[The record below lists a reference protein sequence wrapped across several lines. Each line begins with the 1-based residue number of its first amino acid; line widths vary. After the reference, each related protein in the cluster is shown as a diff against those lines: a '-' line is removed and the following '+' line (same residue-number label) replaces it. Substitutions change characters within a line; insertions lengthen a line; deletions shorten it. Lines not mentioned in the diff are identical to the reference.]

1 MGTRRDDRLQNLTLS
16 FSIIRRIP
24 AHGLGH
30 QHPYQLILLSH
41 VCLFFFLFFFLSNYF
56 HIFQLILQYC
66 SRLFIIII
74 IIFFLGRGPIHIYKL
89 DISNQSLKYITCKR
103 QNIHDNIEVDQRLS
117 NGNLHVNS
125 TNREILAPPME
136 NEGSSLHM
144 ISAYANVCQRQL
156 QLRRELC
163 SNMSLL

>member
-30 QHPYQLILLSH
+30 QHPYQLLLLSH
-41 VCLFFFLFFFLSNYF
+41 VCLFFFFLFLIQLLSHFLVYTT
-56 HIFQLILQYC
+56 ILFKVIYYYYYYY
-66 SRLFIIII
+66 
-74 IIFFLGRGPIHIYKL
+74 FLGRGPIHIYKL

-117 NGNLHVNS
+117 NANLQVNS